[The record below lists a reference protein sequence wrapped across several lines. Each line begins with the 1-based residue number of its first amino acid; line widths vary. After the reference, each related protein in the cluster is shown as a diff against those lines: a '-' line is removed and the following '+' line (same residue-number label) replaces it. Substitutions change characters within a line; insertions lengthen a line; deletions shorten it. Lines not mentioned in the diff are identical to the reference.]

1 MSLPP
6 KLPWGMDDGDSS
18 GSSAGSSWRPQV
30 GVVVA
35 VDRDKG
41 EIALAHP
48 GGTPSCFTAHPSL
61 LTDVRTWGVVQGLT
75 DGTVIRGLRC
85 L

>member
-1 MSLPP
+1 MPSTP
-6 KLPWGMDDGDSS
+6 KLSWVMDDGGGS
-18 GSSAGSSWRPQV
+18 GSSSRRGWVLQV

-41 EIALAHP
+41 EITLVNG
-48 GGTPSCFTAHPSL
+48 GGTPACFTAHASL
-61 LTDVRTWGVVQGLT
+61 LKDVRNWGVVQVLT

>member
-1 MSLPP
+1 MPSTL
-6 KLPWGMDDGDSS
+6 KLSWVMDDGGGS
-18 GSSAGSSWRPQV
+18 GSSSRSGCVLQL

-41 EIALAHP
+41 EIILFHR
-48 GGTPSCFTAHPSL
+48 GGPPSCFTVDVSL
-61 LTDVRTWGVVQGLT
+61 LKDVRKWGVVQVLT

>member
-1 MSLPP
+1 MPSTP
-6 KLPWGMDDGDSS
+6 KLSWVMDDGGGS
-18 GSSAGSSWRPQV
+18 GSSSRRGWVLQV

>member
-1 MSLPP
+1 MPWTP
-6 KLPWGMDDGDSS
+6 KLSWVMDDGGGS
-18 GSSAGSSWRPQV
+18 GSSSRRGWALQV

-41 EIALAHP
+41 EITLLHR
-48 GGTPSCFTAHPSL
+48 GGPPSCFTVDTSL
-61 LTDVRTWGVVQGLT
+61 LKDVRKWGVVQVLT